1 MHSLHGN
8 AGRLG
13 DSMVHLR
20 VCNVAGLQKT
30 GRSEFLAESTAN
42 FLAITE
48 RHANAYTQRSFAR
61 ELKEY
66 SVLFGVPVGDRGFAG
81 VGFTYKKSSAWAV
94 KEVTFFL
101 VNVDNSMMMLVSYAF
116 RLSGVQQRDLSSFTF
131 CTLNLAQDGNLQKRS
146 TTNSRCVL
154 YMKIPYC
161 VVDVATV
168 FCGDANLTVEDA
180 PDVFDSFRKSR
191 WVDSAWYGIGGFDD
205 RPTSLQGNGA
215 RIDLAF
221 VNHTASS
228 PVFHYQLV
236 EGVNKDDR
244 RMLDTSLRVP
254 LACQYWYMSK
264 RIGARDDHVNPP
276 HDYVP
281 PHIATD
287 ERIRRCLL
295 EKKIDEAYK
304 RWVKN
309 AEGWFNKIPLVKG
322 RLRFWCRKNI
332 P

>member
-1 MHSLHGN
+1 MYAKSG
-8 AGRLG
+8 
-13 DSMVHLR
+13 
-20 VCNVAGLQKT
+20 
-30 GRSEFLAESTAN
+30 
-42 FLAITE
+42 
-48 RHANAYTQRSFAR
+48 AR
-61 ELKEY
+61 WEPAKKEY
-66 SVLFGVPVGDRGFAG
+66 NKQSLRAIHEDSILRG
-81 VGFTYKKSSAWAV
+81 
-94 KEVTFFL
+94 
-101 VNVDNSMMMLVSYAF
+101 
-116 RLSGVQQRDLSSFTF
+116 
-131 CTLNLAQDGNLQKRS
+131 
-146 TTNSRCVL
+146 
-154 YMKIPYC
+154 
-161 VVDVATV
+161 DVATV

-322 RLRFWCRKNI
+322 GCGSGVGKTSLRRLTVYPPEGTAGADVDKWQR